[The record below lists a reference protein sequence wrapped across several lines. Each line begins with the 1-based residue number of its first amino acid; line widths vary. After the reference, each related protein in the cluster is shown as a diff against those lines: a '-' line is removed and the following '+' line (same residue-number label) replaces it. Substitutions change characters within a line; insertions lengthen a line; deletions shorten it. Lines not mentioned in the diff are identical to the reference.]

1 MSTLTRTYHGCQI
14 ISTPAESE
22 IEGGD
27 GWTHRLSRDGA
38 DLGEFQTLAA
48 AIAEARRVNAGEPP
62 MYTPL
67 ASQLKPIREQAAETQ
82 GD

>member
-14 ISTPAESE
+14 VSTQAAFAD
-22 IEGGD
+22 GD
-27 GWTHRLSRDGA
+27 GWTHRLSRDGV
-38 DLGEFQTLAA
+38 DLGEFPTLAA
-48 AIAEARRVNAGEPP
+48 AIAEARLVKAGEAPT
-62 MYTPL
+62 YTPL